1 LQYLGYV
8 VKNPVRINFSVIYFA
23 ESAMRSKLPK
33 IPKARNNPARTSLS
47 NYFER
52 ISNSLED
59 RIPEFLQMKKYARV
73 YEESQKLL
81 EIEKT
86 IDIAAGSIY
95 EINID
100 DKKLISNQLVQFS
113 QLLNKKSKT
122 IRHATQGKAFSKQIQ
137 ILHNANQHIQNIIS
151 NTVKITRHINRINEI
166 IPVIKALLKMK
177 EQEDYESTPVL
188 VAISDALKR
197 NLHEPSMDEIK
208 VEMQHENVLL
218 SKYDSHLHFEHL
230 NDASD
235 KLIGLLND
243 KLLLMIGISENLI
256 AGVEDD
262 GINDVDANQRLPDEL
277 MVLFLISSILD
288 IFHRVRE
295 IRNCVKR
302 ISSSIKAFGKIMQ
315 IVQKDLKLRSL
326 LHDGENSAYE
336 IISKHIPSHLKRIMP
351 AINEIATN
359 LDALDLKLKLN
370 TLDLDKVIRITNG
383 LIYEKA
389 NRIWENPYDF

>member
-1 LQYLGYV
+1 
-8 VKNPVRINFSVIYFA
+8 
-23 ESAMRSKLPK
+23 MRSKLPK

-81 EIEKT
+81 EIERT

-100 DKKLISNQLVQFS
+100 DKKVISTQLIHYS
-113 QLLNKKSKT
+113 QLLSKKSKN
-122 IRHATQGKAFSKQIQ
+122 IKQSAQGKTFSKRIQ
-137 ILHNANQHIQNIIS
+137 ILHNANQHTQSIIS
-151 NTVKITRHINRINEI
+151 NTIKITRHIDRINTI

-177 EQEDYESTPVL
+177 DHEDHENTPVL
-188 VAISDALKR
+188 IAISDALKQD
-197 NLHEPSMDEIK
+197 LHEPTIDKIK
-208 VEMQHENVLL
+208 LEMQHENIVLT
-218 SKYDSHLHFEHL
+218 KYDSHLHFEHL

-262 GINDVDANQRLPDEL
+262 GINDVDAEQRLPDEL

-295 IRNCVKR
+295 IRTCVKR
-302 ISSSIKAFGKIMQ
+302 ISNSIKAFIKIMQ
-315 IVQKDLKLRSL
+315 TVQKDLKLRSL

-351 AINEIATN
+351 TINEIATS

-370 TLDLDKVIRITNG
+370 TLDLDKVIRLTNG
-383 LIYEKA
+383 LVYEKA

>member
-1 LQYLGYV
+1 
-8 VKNPVRINFSVIYFA
+8 
-23 ESAMRSKLPK
+23 MRSKLPK

-59 RIPEFLQMKKYARV
+59 RIPEYLQMKKYARV

-81 EIEKT
+81 EIERT

-95 EINID
+95 EVNID
-100 DKKLISNQLVQFS
+100 DKKLISDQLVQFS
-113 QLLNKKSKT
+113 QLLNQKSKT
-122 IRHATQGKAFSKQIQ
+122 IKQVTHGKPFSKRIQ
-137 ILHNANQHIQNIIS
+137 ILQNANQHTQNIAN
-151 NTVKITRHINRINEI
+151 NTLKITRHIERINAV

-177 EQEDYESTPVL
+177 EHEDHENTPVL
-188 VAISDALKR
+188 IAISDALKK
-197 NLHEPSMDEIK
+197 NLHEPNIEQIK
-208 VEMQHENVLL
+208 QEMQNENVLL
-218 SKYDSHLHFEHL
+218 TKYDSHLHFEHL

-256 AGVEDD
+256 AGVEDE
-262 GINDVDANQRLPDEL
+262 GINDVDFGQRLPDEL

-302 ISSSIKAFGKIMQ
+302 ISNSIKVFSQIMHA
-315 IVQKDLKLRSL
+315 VQNDLKLRSL
-326 LHDGENSAYE
+326 LHDGKNSAYE
-336 IISKHIPSHLKRIMP
+336 LISKHIPSHLKRIMP
-351 AINEIATN
+351 VINQIATS

-370 TLDLDKVIRITNG
+370 TLDLDKVIRLTHG

>member
-1 LQYLGYV
+1 
-8 VKNPVRINFSVIYFA
+8 
-23 ESAMRSKLPK
+23 MPK

-81 EIEKT
+81 EIERT

-100 DKKLISNQLVQFS
+100 DKKLISTQLTQLS
-113 QLLNKKSKT
+113 QLLNKKNKN
-122 IRHATQGKAFSKQIQ
+122 IKQAAQGKPFSNRIQ
-137 ILHNANQHIQNIIS
+137 ILHNANQHAQHIATNTLKIS
-151 NTVKITRHINRINEI
+151 RHINRINDV

-177 EQEDYESTPVL
+177 DHEDHENTPVL
-188 VAISDALKR
+188 VAIADALKR
-197 NLHEPSMDEIK
+197 DLHEPKVDEIK
-208 VEMQHENVLL
+208 REMQHENVLL

-262 GINDVDANQRLPDEL
+262 GINDVDAGQRLPDEL
-277 MVLFLISSILD
+277 MVLFLVSSILD
-288 IFHRVRE
+288 IFYRVRE
-295 IRNCVKR
+295 IRHCVKR
-302 ISSSIKAFGKIMQ
+302 ISSSIKVFVKIMQ
-315 IVQKDLKLRSL
+315 TVQKDLKLRSL
-326 LHDGENSAYE
+326 LHDGDNSAYA
-336 IISKHIPSHLKRIMP
+336 IISKHIPTHLKRIMP
-351 AINEIATN
+351 VINEIATS

-370 TLDLDKVIRITNG
+370 TLDLDKVIRLTHG